1 MFRSIDDKYTWIVK
15 NRKFYDEYNKTCHPV
30 KHRFFEQKERGRI
43 IGESTVGATIT
54 IIEHFKPKIWVLEN
68 PKTSK
73 TWEFQENH
81 WNFKG
86 EMNSTYYSAYDAKFS
101 AKPTIFKS
109 NINLDLLKEH
119 IKGNDDH
126 MARGSYSKR
135 SSIPNLLIKDIL
147 EQILKVIE

>member
-1 MFRSIDDKYTWIVK
+1 
-15 NRKFYDEYNKTCHPV
+15 
-30 KHRFFEQKERGRI
+30 
-43 IGESTVGATIT
+43 
-54 IIEHFKPKIWVLEN
+54 
-68 PKTSK
+68 
-73 TWEFQENH
+73 
-81 WNFKG
+81 
-86 EMNSTYYSAYDAKFS
+86 MNSTYYSAYDAKFS

-147 EQILKVIE
+147 GQILKVIE